1 MAVQKA
7 GIQPYVPGVITP
19 LHSEEPPNSTPIQE
33 LQD

>member
-19 LHSEEPPNSTPIQE
+19 LHSEESPDSTPIQQ
-33 LQD
+33 LKG